1 MKNMIITIAGDP
13 GSGKSTVAKA
23 VAKALGMKHF
33 SAGDFMR
40 QMAEERGISLMEL
53 TRQSEKDKEI
63 DIEIDKRTQEL
74 AKKENNFVID
84 SRIGF
89 HFIPDSIKIFL
100 KTDPKKAAERTWK
113 DIQSGKRAQEKQYK
127 SQDEVMK
134 AIIERQQI
142 EKRRYLKHYN
152 VDMLDMS
159 NYEFILDA
167 TDMSLQEEIDAVLEY
182 IKKVM

>member
-1 MKNMIITIAGDP
+1 MIITIAGDP

-23 VAKALGMKHF
+23 VAKALNMKHY

-40 QMAEERGISLMEL
+40 EMAQERGISLMDL
-53 TRQSEKDKEI
+53 TRQSEKD
-63 DIEIDKRTQEL
+63 IEIDHEIDRRTEAL
-74 AKKENNFVID
+74 AKKEDNFVID

-89 HFIPDSIKIFL
+89 HFIPNSVKIFL

-113 DIQSGKRAQEKQYK
+113 DITSGKRQTENQYK
-127 SQDEVMK
+127 SQDEVLR

-142 EKRRYLKHYN
+142 EKRRYLKHYD

-167 TDMSLQEEIDAVLEY
+167 TDMSIQEEVDTVLDY
-182 IKKVM
+182 IKKII